1 MCIYIYI
8 YMYYIYMYIYMII
21 PMFPKSC
28 FRCEDGPVSILSARM
43 DPSTSKVLIYAEIP
57 QKVGQEWMGNL
68 VLESFA
74 ILHRDMIITSRRI
87 SSTKYPLVN

>member
-1 MCIYIYI
+1 MYIYIYI
-8 YMYYIYMYIYMII
+8 HMYIYIII

-28 FRCEDGPVSILSARM
+28 FRCEDGPASILSARM

-74 ILHRDMIITSRRI
+74 ILHRNMIITNRRI
-87 SSTKYPLVN
+87 SSTKYRLVN